1 MLKHSINKSNNLLNT
16 KESVARFEFMI
27 GCGDK
32 LFANGKTIAHRINE
46 LVKSGELDELSGM
59 PVSWWNI
66 WSKYVKSRVQ
76 RTRRQADGSGNDED
90 AYDDNYDDD
99 FENDDEED
107 TDVISEPE

>member
-32 LFANGKTIAHRINE
+32 LFANGKTIAHQINE
-46 LVKSGELDELSGM
+46 LVKSGALEELSGM

-76 RTRRQADGSGNDED
+76 RTRREAVDGSGNDEE
-90 AYDDNYDDD
+90 DDD
-99 FENDDEED
+99 DYIETDDEED
-107 TDVISEPE
+107 IDNNVAELE